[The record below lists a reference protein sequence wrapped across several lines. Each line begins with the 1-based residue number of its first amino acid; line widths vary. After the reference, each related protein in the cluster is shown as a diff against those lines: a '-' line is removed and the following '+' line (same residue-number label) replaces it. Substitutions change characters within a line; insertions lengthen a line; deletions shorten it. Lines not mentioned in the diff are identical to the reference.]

1 MAQFQYDSAN
11 ILIII
16 IVSKIKAVKRKAAG
30 MKFELFEKLKLYAET
45 EPDYFEMLT
54 EGALQRYV
62 GVPDCK
68 ESSRREKDGSYC
80 NHSMYFRTSGDLY
93 I

>member
-1 MAQFQYDSAN
+1 
-11 ILIII
+11 
-16 IVSKIKAVKRKAAG
+16 

-80 NHSMYFRTSGDLY
+80 NHSMYFSTSGDLY

>member
-62 GVPDCK
+62 GVPECK

>member
-1 MAQFQYDSAN
+1 
-11 ILIII
+11 
-16 IVSKIKAVKRKAAG
+16 

-62 GVPDCK
+62 GVPDC
-68 ESSRREKDGSYC
+68 
-80 NHSMYFRTSGDLY
+80 
-93 I
+93 

>member
-1 MAQFQYDSAN
+1 
-11 ILIII
+11 
-16 IVSKIKAVKRKAAG
+16 

-45 EPDYFEMLT
+45 EPDYFEMLA

-62 GVPDCK
+62 GVPECK
-68 ESSRREKDGSYC
+68 ESSRREEDGNDR
-80 NHSMYFRTSGDLY
+80 NHSMYLRTSGDLY

>member
-62 GVPDCK
+62 GVPECK
-68 ESSRREKDGSYC
+68 ESSRREEDGNYC